1 MMFKHVCDVA
11 CRATCEVPIAYF
23 DTVYVVYVN
32 RRRAAASAQLS
43 ARTSLA
49 RWALRVFFP
58 AGAPGP
64 ARPVCSPDLES
75 RPPAPPRPC
84 AGSRRTGPEIF

>member
-23 DTVYVVYVN
+23 DTVYVVCKPP
-32 RRRAAASAQLS
+32 RAAASAQLS

-64 ARPVCSPDLES
+64 KARVQS
-75 RPPAPPRPC
+75 R
-84 AGSRRTGPEIF
+84 SI